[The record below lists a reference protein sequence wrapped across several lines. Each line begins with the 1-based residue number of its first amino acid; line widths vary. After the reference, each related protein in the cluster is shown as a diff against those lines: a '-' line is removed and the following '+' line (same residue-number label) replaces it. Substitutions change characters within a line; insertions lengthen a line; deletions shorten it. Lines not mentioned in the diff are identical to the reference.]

1 MPQFDTWL
9 AEETRVPR
17 DTRLADTRVHACLY
31 FISPNGHGLRTIDV
45 ETMRS
50 LHRKVNIIPVIGEQL
65 TSSADTDNIIITMSG
80 KSDSCT
86 REELDTFRLRIREQL
101 EEADISV
108 FRFPGLTSDTDP
120 DLPWPLAVVGSNTLM
135 EDPATGARVRA
146 RSYPWGCVNIEDQVG
161 RLHTMIIKSFYG
173 ISVFRVTVTSRS

>member
-1 MPQFDTWL
+1 
-9 AEETRVPR
+9 
-17 DTRLADTRVHACLY
+17 
-31 FISPNGHGLRTIDV
+31 
-45 ETMRS
+45 
-50 LHRKVNIIPVIGEQL
+50 
-65 TSSADTDNIIITMSG
+65 MSG

-86 REELDTFRLRIREQL
+86 REELDTFRVRIREQL

-108 FRFPGLTSDTDP
+108 YRWGPTSSTEP

-161 RLHTMIIKSFYG
+161 RLHTMIIY
-173 ISVFRVTVTSRS
+173 ISNGAQSHSDFTLLRRLLLCEHTQDLIDTTASVHYENYR

>member
-1 MPQFDTWL
+1 M
-9 AEETRVPR
+9 PR

-50 LHRKVNIIPVIGEQL
+50 LHRKVNIIPVIGESL
-65 TSSADTDNIIITMSG
+65 TSNADPYDTMVTAG

-86 REELDTFRLRIREQL
+86 REELDMFRARIREQL

-108 FRFPGLTSDTDP
+108 YRFPGLTSDTDTRS
-120 DLPWPLAVVGSNTLM
+120 DIPWPLAVVGSNTLM
-135 EDPATGARVRA
+135 EEPGTGARVRA
-146 RSYPWGCVNIEDQVG
+146 RSYPWGCVNIEDQV
-161 RLHTMIIKSFYG
+161 
-173 ISVFRVTVTSRS
+173 